1 MAELGFFGKIPAKG
15 DFVRQ
20 NVADDAARSFEQWVQ
35 ESNDALRAVGR
46 DLGAGIA
53 SAVNLLNPQVV
64 VLGGYFRSLYPLVRA
79 EVDDT
84 VRSRA
89 LVAPNEL
96 VRIAL
101 PTLGADS
108 VLVGAAE
115 VAFAG
120 LLADPVAGLSRAQR
134 DVEATLVA

>member
-1 MAELGFFGKIPAKG
+1 M
-15 DFVRQ
+15 
-20 NVADDAARSFEQWVQ
+20 
-35 ESNDALRAVGR
+35 
-46 DLGAGIA
+46 
-53 SAVNLLNPQVV
+53 
-64 VLGGYFRSLYPLVRA
+64 LGGYFRSLYPLVRA
-79 EVDDT
+79 EVDET

-120 LLADPVAGLSRAQR
+120 LLADPVAGLARAQR